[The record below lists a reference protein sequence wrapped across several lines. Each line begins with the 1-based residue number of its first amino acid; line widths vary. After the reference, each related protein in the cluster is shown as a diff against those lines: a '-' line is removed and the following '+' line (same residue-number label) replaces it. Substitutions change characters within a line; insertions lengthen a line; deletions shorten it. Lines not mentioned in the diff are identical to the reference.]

1 MQMQIC
7 PLLRDVSNN
16 ITIDFLAYELKNLNA
31 LNASNVTSGT
41 LSVSRGGAGVSS
53 LSVGQIIIGN
63 GFKVLASVC
72 RLTPCTVD
80 DKNKTKFADL
90 PVDIIQVI
98 SNHVTN

>member
-41 LSVSRGGAGVSS
+41 LSVSRGGAGV
-53 LSVGQIIIGN
+53 
-63 GFKVLASVC
+63 KVVC
-72 RLTPCTVD
+72 
-80 DKNKTKFADL
+80 
-90 PVDIIQVI
+90 Q
-98 SNHVTN
+98 